1 MNETTL
7 QGPTLSTLLDP
18 VAADLRAVETLFREI
33 CESPHPLVRDMVGHS
48 QRFSGKRLR
57 PALVLL
63 AGRGAG
69 RWDGELVPVA
79 VVVEMIHTATL
90 VHDDV
95 LDEALLRRQVAS
107 CNALYGNEG
116 AVLLGDFLFA
126 RAFAL
131 SASLENRLASRYL
144 SEITAE
150 VCQGEILQNRERGN
164 LDLPED
170 RYFEII
176 RKKTAILYA
185 AAAEVGARYA
195 GAPEEAVRALHGFG
209 LGIGLAFQIVD
220 DCLDLDGDEA
230 EVGKSLGTD
239 VAKGKMTLPV
249 IHFLRSAPAADREAL
264 RALLAPG
271 APGGGSSGLRDPV
284 RDPVRD
290 REEARDLL
298 RRHGSIAFAQERA
311 EVLVAEA
318 RERLSVLP
326 PSACREALHGLADY
340 VLQRKR

>member
-1 MNETTL
+1 MNRSSA
-7 QGPTLSTLLDP
+7 PAAKLSDLLAP
-18 VAADLRAVETLFREI
+18 VADDLEAVESLLRDA
-33 CESPHPLVRDMVGHS
+33 CASSHPLVAEMVAHS
-48 QRFSGKRLR
+48 QRFQGKRLR

-63 AGRGAG
+63 AGRAG
-69 RWDGELVPVA
+69 GERDGELVPVA

-107 CNALYGNEG
+107 CNALFGNEG

-131 SASLENRLASRYL
+131 SASLQNRLASRHL
-144 SEITAE
+144 AEITSE

-176 RKKTAILYA
+176 RKKTAVLYA
-185 AAAEVGARYA
+185 ASAEMGARYA
-195 GAPEEAVRALHGFG
+195 GAPEPAVRALHAFG
-209 LGIGLAFQIVD
+209 MGMGLAFQIVD
-220 DCLDLDGDEA
+220 DCLDVDGDES

-249 IHFLRSAPAADREAL
+249 IHFLRTAPAAEREAM
-264 RALLAPG
+264 RALLTAPG
-271 APGGGSSGLRDPV
+271 TDGATRN
-284 RDPVRD
+284 R
-290 REEARDLL
+290 ARALL
-298 RRHGSIAFAQERA
+298 RGQGSIAFSLDRA
-311 EVLVAEA
+311 GALVAEA
-318 RERLSVLP
+318 REHLDALD
-326 PSACREALHGLADY
+326 PSPSREALHGLADY
-340 VLQRKR
+340 VLQRRR

>member
-7 QGPTLSTLLDP
+7 QGPKLSEILAP
-18 VAADLRAVETLFREI
+18 AAEDLRAVESLFRET
-33 CESPHPLVRDMVGHS
+33 CESNHPLVREMVAHS

-63 AGRGAG
+63 AGRAAG
-69 RWDGELVPVA
+69 ERDPEHVPVA

-95 LDEALLRRQVAS
+95 LDEAHLRRQVSS
-107 CNALYGNEG
+107 CNALFGNEG

-131 SASLENRLASRYL
+131 SASLQNRLAARYL
-144 SEITAE
+144 AEVTAE

-164 LDLPED
+164 LDLPEE

-176 RKKTAILYA
+176 RKKTAVLYA
-185 AAAEVGARYA
+185 ASAEVGARYA
-195 GAPEEAVRALHGFG
+195 GAPEPAVRALHAFG
-209 LGIGLAFQIVD
+209 LGVGLAFQIVD

-249 IHFLRSAPAADREAL
+249 IHFLRTAPASEQRAL
-264 RALLAPG
+264 RSLLSSPG
-271 APGGGSSGLRDPV
+271 SDAAF
-284 RDPVRD
+284 
-290 REEARDLL
+290 RERARDLL
-298 RRHGSIAFAQERA
+298 AERGSISFAVRRA
-311 EVLVAEA
+311 EDLVAGA
-318 RERLSVLP
+318 REHLQALD
-326 PSACREALHGLADY
+326 PSPSREALHGFADY

>member
-1 MNETTL
+1 MNRSTAPATK
-7 QGPTLSTLLDP
+7 LSDILAP
-18 VAADLRAVETLFREI
+18 VGDEVRAVESVLRET
-33 CESPHPLVRDMVGHS
+33 CATSHPMVAEMVAHS

-69 RWDGELVPVA
+69 RWNPELVPVA

-107 CNALYGNEG
+107 INALHGNEG

-144 SEITAE
+144 AEITAE

-164 LDLPED
+164 LDLPEE

-176 RKKTAILYA
+176 RKKTAVLYA
-185 AAAEVGARYA
+185 ASAEVGARYA
-195 GAPEEAVRALHGFG
+195 GAREPAVAALHAYGM
-209 LGIGLAFQIVD
+209 GIGTAFQIVD
-220 DCLDLDGDEA
+220 DCLDVDGDEA

-249 IHFLRSAPAADREAL
+249 IHFLGTAPAAERDAMKVLLANPGMDGTSRNRA
-264 RALLAPG
+264 RALLRG
-271 APGGGSSGLRDPV
+271 QGSIDFALGRAETLV
-284 RDPVRD
+284 G
-290 REEARDLL
+290 EARDHL
-298 RRHGSIAFAQERA
+298 
-311 EVLVAEA
+311 
-318 RERLSVLP
+318 
-326 PSACREALHGLADY
+326 EALDPSPFRDALHALADY
-340 VLQRKR
+340 VLQRSR

>member
-1 MNETTL
+1 MNKSTL
-7 QGPTLSTLLDP
+7 PAATLSDVLAP
-18 VAADLRAVETLFREI
+18 VAGELRAVESLFRET
-33 CESPHPLVRDMVGHS
+33 CESPHPLVREMVVHS

-69 RWDGELVPVA
+69 ASVPDLVPVA

-131 SASLENRLASRYL
+131 SASLEDRLASRYL
-144 SEITAE
+144 AEVTAE

-164 LDLPED
+164 LDLPEE

-176 RKKTAILYA
+176 RKKTAVLYA

-195 GAPEEAVRALHGFG
+195 GAPEPAVRALHAYG
-209 LGIGLAFQIVD
+209 LGIGMAFQIVD
-220 DCLDLDGDEA
+220 DCLDVDGDEA
-230 EVGKSLGTD
+230 VVGKSLGTD
-239 VAKGKMTLPV
+239 VAMGKMTLPV
-249 IHFLRSAPAADREAL
+249 IHFLRTAPVAERDAMKAL
-264 RALLAPG
+264 LTTPAMDGTARNKARALLRG
-271 APGGGSSGLRDPV
+271 RGSIEFALRRAEGLV
-284 RDPVRD
+284 S
-290 REEARDLL
+290 EARDHL
-298 RRHGSIAFAQERA
+298 
-311 EVLVAEA
+311 
-318 RERLSVLP
+318 
-326 PSACREALHGLADY
+326 EALEPSPCRDALHALAEY